1 MVPVAEQEKLNIE
14 IEPIDINIDE
24 DTGSSVDMV
33 WEVETESLPKT
44 EVITNTP
51 EMHYEEAGRET
62 YNPSARSCNKHL
74 FTWLFS
80 FFLGMYGVD
89 RFIRGQIGLGLL
101 KLFTGGGFGFWYVAD
116 LIIAIY
122 KSYAGGYNGVDDLLF
137 DEMGNYL
144 Y

>member
-24 DTGSSVDMV
+24 ETGSSVDMV
-33 WEVETESLPKT
+33 WEVETEPLPEA
-44 EVITNTP
+44 EVITMAP
-51 EMHYEEAGRET
+51 DSYYEEPQRET
-62 YNPSARSCNKHL
+62 YAAPCRSCNKHL

-137 DEMGNYL
+137 DEMGNYI